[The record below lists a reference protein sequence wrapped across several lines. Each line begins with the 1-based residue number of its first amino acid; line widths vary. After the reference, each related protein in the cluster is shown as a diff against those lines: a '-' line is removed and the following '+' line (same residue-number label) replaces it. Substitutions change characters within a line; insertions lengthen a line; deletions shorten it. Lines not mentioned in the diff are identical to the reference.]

1 MHLVTLLRTISAGS
15 LRRMMLMAV
24 IAGLSNALV
33 LALVNSAADRG
44 VIRNGANLRLAVMF
58 AIVVVLYT
66 LSQRFLMFTAAK
78 EVEGLI
84 HRIRV
89 RLIEAVRHSEL
100 VDVDR
105 IGKTHIFNGAS
116 KEIQALAQSSATLAA
131 VVQMSVLVLF
141 TTIYLMALSLTAFLL
156 AAGFTSFAVVLYL
169 SRMKRVN
176 ETVQKAAEAEYGLH
190 ELLTSILEGF
200 KEIKLNEQRS
210 QALADDIVRA
220 SLHAADERSKA
231 EMGFARNLIFSQN
244 VFFLLLGT
252 MVFIVPVISDASAYS
267 DTLLKTTT
275 AVLFVI
281 GPVGGLVGAVP
292 ILANANTSAKYI
304 LDLVHQLEQSAVRG
318 QERHDPEPVRRESFR
333 EIEFRSVVFRFEQAG
348 LHAFQVGPIN
358 LTLRAGETVFIS
370 GGNGSGKSTLLRL
383 LTTLYWPQAG
393 TILVD
398 GQPVS
403 HANVASY
410 RMLFSAVFFE
420 YHLFKRLYGIDQKAF
435 RDVPELLRL
444 FEIEDKTSVAGDE
457 FTTIELSAG
466 QRKRLALIVALL
478 ERRPICILDEWAAD
492 QDPVFRRKFYNE
504 LLVMLKARGITVVA
518 VSHDDRY
525 YDCADRR
532 LHMEDGRIVNGQ
544 RGGAGA

>member
-1 MHLVTLLRTISAGS
+1 MHLVTLLRMISSGS
-15 LRRMMLMAV
+15 LRRMVLMALV
-24 IAGLSNALV
+24 AGLSNALV
-33 LALVNSAADRG
+33 LALINSAADRG
-44 VIRNGANLRLAVMF
+44 AIRNGANLRLAVIF

-66 LSQRFLMFTAAK
+66 LSQRFLMFTAAR

-100 VDVDR
+100 ADVDR
-105 IGKTHIFNGAS
+105 IGRTRIFNATS
-116 KEIQALAQSSATLAA
+116 KEIQALAQSSATLAT
-131 VVQMSVLVLF
+131 VVQMGVLVSF
-141 TTIYLMALSLTAFLL
+141 TMIYLMALSLTAFLL
-156 AAGFTSFAVVLYL
+156 ATGFASLAIVLYL
-169 SRMKRVN
+169 SRMKRAN
-176 ETVQKAAEAEYGLH
+176 EAVQKAAQAEYGLH

-200 KEIKLNEQRS
+200 KEAKLNDRRS
-210 QALADDIVRA
+210 QALADDVGRA
-220 SLHAADERSKA
+220 SLHSANERIEA
-231 EMGFARNLIFSQN
+231 ETGFARNLIFSQN

-252 MVFIVPVISDASAYS
+252 MVFIVPVLSDASAYS

-281 GPVGGLVGAVP
+281 GPIGGLIGAVP
-292 ILANANTSAKYI
+292 ILTNANTSAAYI
-304 LDLVHQLEQSAVRG
+304 LDLVHQLEQSAEGV
-318 QERHDPEPVRRESFR
+318 QERQGSGPVRRKSFR
-333 EIEFRSVVFRFEQAG
+333 EIELRSVVFRFEQTG

-358 LTLRAGETVFIS
+358 FTLRAGDTVFIS

-383 LTTLYWPQAG
+383 LTSLYWPQG
-393 TILVD
+393 GSILVD
-398 GQPVS
+398 GQPVT

-410 RMLFSAVFFE
+410 RALFSAVFFE
-420 YHLFKRLYGIDQKAF
+420 YHLFKRLYGIDQEAF
-435 RDVPELLRL
+435 GEVSELLRL
-444 FEIEDKTSVAGDE
+444 FEIEEKTSIVGDE

-525 YDCADRR
+525 YDCADLR
-532 LHMEDGRIVNGQ
+532 LHMEEGRIVNDS